1 MRNLWYEVLNY
12 ANSRE
17 FRPFTFVTS
26 SVLGL
31 YPSTHI
37 RLCTKNYSIYRPL
50 VNQSCWII
58 FPLWK
63 TYQTLA
69 SIPQLFIFLLP
80 KMNNIF
86 HRLQVL
92 YSHEER
98 VRQALELAEKDSSL
112 TGNSRNEVQ
121 QRCNFFSNFLEKPG
135 NFRENPGGDFW
146 ELISMILMKTYENHA
161 VLGYFEG
168 YTVATNYIE
177 GWSFPS
183 CLPFQVDDPSQ
194 SIMVNHHS
202 LCSSMNVLIVVLGRN
217 ASLSERTTK
226 KQTNGLDGM
235 MMFWWWVASLQIWI
249 TWFCIL

>member
-37 RLCTKNYSIYRPL
+37 RLCPKNYSIHKISSVRPL

-63 TYQTLA
+63 AYQTLA

-80 KMNNIF
+80 KKNNIF
-86 HRLQVL
+86 HSLQVL

-121 QRCNFFSNFLEKPG
+121 QRCNFFSNFQEKTWKIQRKSRRRFLRVDLHDPH
-135 NFRENPGGDFW
+135 ENIWKPCCFG
-146 ELISMILMKTYENHA
+146 
-161 VLGYFEG
+161 
-168 YTVATNYIE
+168 
-177 GWSFPS
+177 
-183 CLPFQVDDPSQ
+183 
-194 SIMVNHHS
+194 
-202 LCSSMNVLIVVLGRN
+202 
-217 ASLSERTTK
+217 K
-226 KQTNGLDGM
+226 KWG
-235 MMFWWWVASLQIWI
+235 V
-249 TWFCIL
+249 

>member
-31 YPSTHI
+31 YPSTHT
-37 RLCTKNYSIYRPL
+37 RLCPKNYSIHKISSVRPL
-50 VNQSCWII
+50 VNQSCWVI

-80 KMNNIF
+80 KKNNIF
-86 HRLQVL
+86 HSLQVL

-112 TGNSRNEVQ
+112 TGNSRTEVQ
-121 QRCNFFSNFLEKPG
+121 QRWNFFSHFLEKSRRRFVSLSP
-135 NFRENPGGDFW
+135 W
-146 ELISMILMKTYENHA
+146 SSWKNHA

-168 YTVATNYIE
+168 YSHKLFWVDL
-177 GWSFPS
+177 FPPV
-183 CLPFQVDDPSQ
+183 CPFKSMTHHSQ
-194 SIMVNHHS
+194 SWSISPNSVFMY
-202 LCSSMNVLIVVLGRN
+202 
-217 ASLSERTTK
+217 E
-226 KQTNGLDGM
+226 
-235 MMFWWWVASLQIWI
+235 
-249 TWFCIL
+249 CIDCCFGAKCLAFRENQ